1 MKLAKLICI
10 GGNKLTNQEET
21 NWITLVDEEGHE
33 HRFDLLNIVEVESAK
48 YAVMIP
54 EFQEPESDQEEAVI
68 FRIETDEEGEE
79 VLVDIEDDDEFA
91 KVCEALDEL
100 ELDDDE
106 EEDNT
111 LPEQDNQ

>member
-1 MKLAKLICI
+1 MAD
-10 GGNKLTNQEET
+10 QET

-33 HRFDLLNIVEVESAK
+33 HRFNLLNIVEIDNAK

-54 EFQEPESDQEEAVI
+54 EIQESEAEQDEAVI
-68 FRIETDEEGEE
+68 FRIDTDEEGEE

-100 ELDDDE
+100 EE
-106 EEDNT
+106 EENNSE
-111 LPEQDNQ
+111 PEHDSQ

>member
-1 MKLAKLICI
+1 M
-10 GGNKLTNQEET
+10 
-21 NWITLVDEEGHE
+21 VDEEGHE
-33 HRFDLLNIVEVESAK
+33 HRFNLLNIVEVENAK

-54 EFQEPESDQEEAVI
+54 EIQETEEDEEEAVV

-100 ELDDDE
+100 ECDE
-106 EEDNT
+106 ECDCHNH
-111 LPEQDNQ
+111 PEQES